1 MSVEFC
7 DTNVLVYAYYPQ
19 EGPKHDRAAEVLDR
33 LWESGDGAISIQVL
47 QEFFVVSTRKLRVPT
62 TFEEARGRV
71 QSLTSWRLFAPGA
84 GDVLDAIDASV
95 RWQLSF
101 WDGML
106 VTAAQKVGATVLWSE
121 DLNAGQR
128 FDGLEVRSPF
138 Q

>member
-33 LWESGDGAISIQVL
+33 LWQSGDGAISIQVL

-62 TFEEARGRV
+62 TFEEARARV

-95 RWQLSF
+95 RNRCVAISRH
-101 WDGML
+101 G
-106 VTAAQKVGATVLWSE
+106 TAARWSDDACRLWLESASSE
-121 DLNAGQR
+121 SYSYL
-128 FDGLEVRSPF
+128 
-138 Q
+138 